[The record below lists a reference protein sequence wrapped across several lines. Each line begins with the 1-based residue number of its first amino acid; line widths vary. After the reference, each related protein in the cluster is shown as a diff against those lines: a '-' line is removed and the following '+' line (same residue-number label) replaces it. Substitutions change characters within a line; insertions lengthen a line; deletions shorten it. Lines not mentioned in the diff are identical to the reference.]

1 MTTRNIAALPDFD
14 MAEQLR
20 DAEDIAV
27 YLQLALDDEDPSELA
42 HALGVIARA
51 RGMTEIAQKSGMTRE
66 ALYKALRP
74 GSSPRFET
82 QQSHESPGYQA
93 DCDTAILTVMN
104 TRKNKTKDW
113 QSFLAL
119 EPLDED
125 LPRIRDNGESRDL
138 FRDWNSGKTAAK

>member
-20 DAEDIAV
+20 DAEDMAV
-27 YLQLALDDEDPSELA
+27 YLQLVLDDEDPSELA
-42 HALGVIARA
+42 HALGIIARA

-82 QQSHESPGYQA
+82 INKVMKALDIKLTATPQS
-93 DCDTAILTVMN
+93 
-104 TRKNKTKDW
+104 
-113 QSFLAL
+113 
-119 EPLDED
+119 
-125 LPRIRDNGESRDL
+125 
-138 FRDWNSGKTAAK
+138 